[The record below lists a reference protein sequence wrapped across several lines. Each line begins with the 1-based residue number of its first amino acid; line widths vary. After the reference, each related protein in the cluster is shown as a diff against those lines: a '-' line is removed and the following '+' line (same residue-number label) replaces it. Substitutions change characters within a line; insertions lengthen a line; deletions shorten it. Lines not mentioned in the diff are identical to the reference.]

1 MQNNNAL
8 FEQLTKPQQMYVES
22 IREIG
27 ADWGYDLTKTN
38 WTRKELVAI
47 SMKRQ
52 GNDDVPNWIVKDNAR
67 RVGRGVYAIPE
78 LPQDTAEDTSHPTP
92 QGTVGAGVDPI
103 DVFRQS
109 KDDPTNNYD
118 DEGADTVAYSP
129 DEHTMIRK
137 Q

>member
-78 LPQDTAEDTSHPTP
+78 LPQDTPPVATT
-92 QGTVGAGVDPI
+92 
-103 DVFRQS
+103 
-109 KDDPTNNYD
+109 DDPTNNYD
-118 DEGADTVAYSP
+118 DEGADTLAYSP